1 MAKFYI
7 SDTHFGHANILHFD
21 NRPFKTTE
29 EMEEVLVERWNAV
42 VTKGDIV
49 YILGD
54 FCWKK
59 ESEWIRIL
67 NRLNGSKVLIVGN
80 HDIRGSATLRKM
92 FLSVE
97 EYKEIEDEGR
107 KVILCHY
114 PIPFFM
120 NHFYGSYHLYGHVHS
135 SFEWNMVE
143 HDKYLM
149 EELYDRQCN
158 MYNVGCMMTYMDY
171 APRTLDE
178 IVRLCDG
185 KEDNPRTK

>member
-1 MAKFYI
+1 MGKFYI
-7 SDTHFGHANILHFD
+7 ADTHFGHANILHFD
-21 NRPFKTTE
+21 NRPFATVE
-29 EMEEVLVERWNAV
+29 EMEEELVKRWNTV

-80 HDIRGSATLRKM
+80 HDIRGSATLRGM
-92 FLSVE
+92 FLTVE
-97 EYKEIEDEGR
+97 EYKEIEDNGR

-114 PIPFFM
+114 PIPFFK

-143 HDKYLM
+143 RDKWLM
-149 EELYDRQCN
+149 TELYGRQCQ
-158 MYNVGCMMTYMDY
+158 MYTVGCMMPYMDY
-171 APRTLDE
+171 TPRTLDE
-178 IVRLCDG
+178 IVGYEHGVSD
-185 KEDNPRTK
+185 